1 MTTTTTTNPAT
12 SSARPDADEERRRD
26 ELLKAMRDF
35 ANDEWQQTEMCVE
48 VEGILD
54 GVDDA
59 LMTRVLRRRG
69 WYLVPNVSTYP
80 TLQAYIDASYAAL
93 AADVRAY
100 QAEVAAAEA
109 AHRKR
114 RRAELTAERAAEPP
128 APARAQPTRAS
139 KRARQRVILL
149 CASLIK
155 EEGPQTPFVSLYKV
169 IYAL

>member
-1 MTTTTTTNPAT
+1 MTTTTNITTT
-12 SSARPDADEERRRD
+12 DARPDAHMAEWER
-26 ELLKAMRDF
+26 ELLEAMRKW

-100 QAEVAAAEA
+100 QAEVAAAQA
-109 AHRKR
+109 AERKR
-114 RRAELTAERAAEPP
+114 RRAELKAERAAEPP
-128 APARAQPTRAS
+128 SSAPERAQSTRAA
-139 KRARQRVILL
+139 KRARGSS
-149 CASLIK
+149 A
-155 EEGPQTPFVSLYKV
+155 
-169 IYAL
+169 

>member
-1 MTTTTTTNPAT
+1 MTIPNALPVVSEAH
-12 SSARPDADEERRRD
+12 EEWKR
-26 ELLKAMRDF
+26 EHALLESMYRW
-35 ANDEWQQTEMCVE
+35 ANNGEEQMDMCVE

-59 LMTRVLRRRG
+59 LMTRVLRRRC

-80 TLQAYIDASYAAL
+80 TLQVYIDASYATL

-114 RRAELTAERAAEPP
+114 RSAELKAERAAEPP
-128 APARAQPTRAS
+128 APERAQPTRSS

-149 CASLIK
+149 
-155 EEGPQTPFVSLYKV
+155 
-169 IYAL
+169 

>member
-1 MTTTTTTNPAT
+1 MTTTTTNALPVASEAHEEWSTRSSNASTRSSNPYT
-12 SSARPDADEERRRD
+12 RVR
-26 ELLKAMRDF
+26 
-35 ANDEWQQTEMCVE
+35 VE
-48 VEGILD
+48 VEGILE

-80 TLQAYIDASYAAL
+80 TLRAYIDASYAAL

-114 RRAELTAERAAEPP
+114 RRAELKAERAAEPP
-128 APARAQPTRAS
+128 APERAQPTRAS
-139 KRARQRVILL
+139 KRARGS
-149 CASLIK
+149 A
-155 EEGPQTPFVSLYKV
+155 
-169 IYAL
+169 

>member
-1 MTTTTTTNPAT
+1 MTTTTTTT
-12 SSARPDADEERRRD
+12 SARPQAHAEWER
-26 ELLKAMRDF
+26 ELLQAMNDF
-35 ANDEWQQTEMCVE
+35 ANDEWQQIEMCVE

-114 RRAELTAERAAEPP
+114 RRAELKAERATEPVP
-128 APARAQPTRAS
+128 ERAQPARAS
-139 KRARQRVILL
+139 KRAR
-149 CASLIK
+149 A
-155 EEGPQTPFVSLYKV
+155 G
-169 IYAL
+169 A

>member
-1 MTTTTTTNPAT
+1 MTTTTTNALPVVSEAN
-12 SSARPDADEERRRD
+12 EEWKR
-26 ELLKAMRDF
+26 EHALLESMYRW
-35 ANDEWQQTEMCVE
+35 ANDGEEQMDMCVE

-69 WYLVPNVSTYP
+69 WYLVPNESTYP

-93 AADVRAY
+93 AADVHAY

-114 RRAELTAERAAEPP
+114 RRAELKAERAAKPP
-128 APARAQPTRAS
+128 NAPERAQPTRAS
-139 KRARQRVILL
+139 KRAR
-149 CASLIK
+149 AS
-155 EEGPQTPFVSLYKV
+155 
-169 IYAL
+169 A

>member
-1 MTTTTTTNPAT
+1 MTTTNTTTTALPEAH
-12 SSARPDADEERRRD
+12 EEWKR
-26 ELLKAMRDF
+26 EHALLRSMYAF
-35 ANDEWQQTEMCVE
+35 ANDEWQQIEMCVE

-114 RRAELTAERAAEPP
+114 RRAELKAERAAEPQ
-128 APARAQPTRAS
+128 APERAQPTRAS
-139 KRARQRVILL
+139 KRARGS
-149 CASLIK
+149 A
-155 EEGPQTPFVSLYKV
+155 
-169 IYAL
+169 